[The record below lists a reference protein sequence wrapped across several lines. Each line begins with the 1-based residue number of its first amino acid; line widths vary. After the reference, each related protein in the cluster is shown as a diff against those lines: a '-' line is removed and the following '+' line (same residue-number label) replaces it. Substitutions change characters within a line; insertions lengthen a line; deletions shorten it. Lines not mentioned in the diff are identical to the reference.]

1 MFTAILHSSRFLIAA
16 ALIAL
21 ILCLLP
27 VRVDAPEDL
36 PPLQASPVPQVLEAD
51 AADALPARAPQAAQ
65 TAQAA
70 PSAQAPQTTQA
81 PGISQAAP
89 VAQAT
94 IAPGVPAGADLS
106 ERTRSGCQLHRTLF
120 YAPCGHSV
128 QRREAL
134 PAQLVGLSRQA
145 LEAEIGD
152 ALPGA
157 MITGFSAGEVDASFN
172 LSIPCPLHW
181 VLGRGE
187 SGTLVVLQNR
197 DGEALALVRETDVP
211 LDRLSQEQLSELP
224 WIFDDVQ
231 ALEGVLE
238 SLGS

>member
-1 MFTAILHSSRFLIAA
+1 MFTAIRHPRFLLAA

-27 VRVDAPEDL
+27 ARVDAPEDA
-36 PPLQASPVPQVLEAD
+36 PGPQASPVPQILEAD
-51 AADALPARAPQAAQ
+51 RPATLTAQ
-65 TAQAA
+65 TSQASQA
-70 PSAQAPQTTQA
+70 SQTSQTSPSAQPAQTPSSA
-81 PGISQAAP
+81 RP
-89 VAQAT
+89 QAT
-94 IAPGVPAGADLS
+94 EASGIPAGADLS
-106 ERTRSGCQLHRTLF
+106 ERTQSGCRLHRTLY

-145 LEAEIGD
+145 LEAEIAD

-157 MITGFSAGEVDASFN
+157 MITGFSAAEVDASFS

-181 VLGRGE
+181 VLDRGE
-187 SGTLVVLQNR
+187 GGTLCVLQNR
-197 DGEALALVRETDVP
+197 DGETLAPVRETDVP
-211 LDRLSQEQLSELP
+211 LDRLSQEQLAELP

>member
-1 MFTAILHSSRFLIAA
+1 MFTAILHSRFLLAA

-27 VRVDAPEDL
+27 VRVDAPEEL
-36 PPLQASPVPQVLEAD
+36 PDLQASPVPQVLEANDGATLTANAPD
-51 AADALPARAPQAAQ
+51 AS
-65 TAQAA
+65 
-70 PSAQAPQTTQA
+70 PSAQPTQA
-81 PGISQAAP
+81 PATAQLAQTSQVSQTSQLP
-89 VAQAT
+89 QAT
-94 IAPGVPAGADLS
+94 SAPGVPAGADLS
-106 ERTRSGCQLHRTLF
+106 ERTQSGCRLHRTLY

-128 QRREAL
+128 QRRESL

-157 MITGFSAGEVDASFN
+157 MITGFSAAEVDASFN

-181 VLGRGE
+181 VLDRGE
-187 SGTLVVLQNR
+187 SGTLVVRQNR

-211 LDRLSQEQLSELP
+211 LDRLSQEQLAELP